1 MPNSVSTM
9 KGGRKMLKK
18 EYACKV
24 FTYPTEPDE
33 RLHIRMVRVQ
43 VVVNDIN
50 GTFHNAGVQVEDR
63 YCPSLVEILGKFA
76 IWNSVF
82 TDYNYVLENRKVFP
96 GDHDPKLYG
105 KFISEFKHL
114 RPAEYDWVVET
125 LERFCETGVSES
137 TSGGI

>member
-24 FTYPTEPDE
+24 FTYPTGTFGI
-33 RLHIRMVRVQ
+33 LHIRLVRVQ
-43 VVVNDIN
+43 VVVNDNN

-63 YCPSLVEILGKFA
+63 RCPSLVEIMGKSA
-76 IWNSVF
+76 VWCSPF
-82 TDYNYVLENRKVFP
+82 TDYNYVLENSKVFP
-96 GDHDPKLYG
+96 GDHDPKIYG

>member
-24 FTYPTEPDE
+24 FTYPTGTFGI
-33 RLHIRMVRVQ
+33 LHIRLVRVQ
-43 VVVNDIN
+43 VVVNDNN

-63 YCPSLVEILGKFA
+63 CCPSLVEIMGKSA
-76 IWNSVF
+76 VWNSPF
-82 TDYNYVLENRKVFP
+82 TDYNYVLENLKVFP
-96 GDHDPKLYG
+96 GDHDPKIYG

>member
-1 MPNSVSTM
+1 
-9 KGGRKMLKK
+9 MLKK
-18 EYACKV
+18 EYACKI
-24 FTYPTEPDE
+24 FTYPTGTFGI
-33 RLHIRMVRVQ
+33 LHIRMVRVQ

-63 YCPSLVEILGKFA
+63 CCPSLVEIMGKSA
-76 IWNSVF
+76 VWCSPF

-96 GDHDPKLYG
+96 GDHDPKIYG

-125 LERFCETGVSES
+125 LERFCETGSFKS

>member
-1 MPNSVSTM
+1 MLNSVSTM
-9 KGGRKMLKK
+9 KGGKTMLRSDF
-18 EYACKV
+18 ACKE
-24 FTYPTEPDE
+24 FSYPTEPDE
-33 RLHIRMVRVQ
+33 RPHVRTVRVQ
-43 VVVNDIN
+43 VVVNYNDE
-50 GTFHNAGVQVEDR
+50 TFHNAGVRVEDR

-125 LERFCETGVSES
+125 LERFCETGVFES